1 MLTGVQALPPPAAVT
16 FAVMPP
22 AIPVMVMTVPAMVMM
37 PMPTFMGRDRRRNDG
52 AAEDERKSQG
62 TAYE

>member
-1 MLTGVQALPPPAAVT
+1 MLTGGRGLPPPAAVT
-16 FAVMPP
+16 FAVVPP

-37 PMPTFMGRDRRRNDG
+37 PVPTFMGRDRRRNDG
-52 AAEDERKSQG
+52 AAEHKCKSQG